1 MKVIKGQQLSILL
14 RIQHIDMAEASDAQL
29 IDVVRQCNYI
39 LANITPNVLFGNVL
53 QSQANANAVRESM
66 RTAKHKAMLEVQVRE
81 DYFFFHVIAPN
92 RRGYLQRL
100 AKRLRTRL
108 S

>member
-1 MKVIKGQQLSILL
+1 MKVIKSNQLNVLL
-14 RIQHIDMAEASDAQL
+14 RIQHIDMSEASDAQL

-53 QSQANANAVRESM
+53 QSEANANAVRESM
-66 RTAKHKAMLEVQVRE
+66 RTAKHNAMLEVQARE
-81 DYFFFHVIAPN
+81 YDFFFHVIAPN
-92 RRGYLQRL
+92 RRGYLQRM